1 MKVTNRTKLT
11 AKLQLLCFFI
21 LLLKEINSNK
31 IVEYVVQASFEDFST
46 STEQLVDFTQLQDD
60 LIETGVQLQ
69 ASVEAK
75 NQWLR
80 LDLKEIVRVGAVFLF
95 TDEA

>member
-46 STEQLVDFTQLQDD
+46 STEQLVDFTQL
-60 LIETGVQLQ
+60 
-69 ASVEAK
+69 
-75 NQWLR
+75 
-80 LDLKEIVRVGAVFLF
+80 
-95 TDEA
+95 